1 MRNLQ
6 PLSVTIDIAAFVIPL
21 MYMSHV
27 PAVLVLLTCIIAAL
41 FKEHEAFEAMK
52 LTGW

>member
-6 PLSVTIDIAAFVIPL
+6 PLSVATDIAAFMSLL

-27 PAVLVLLTCIIAAL
+27 PAVLVLLACIMACFAEYVSQSMRQL
-41 FKEHEAFEAMK
+41 K
-52 LTGW
+52 